1 MLTSKYKKSKFYKAN
16 ISLGLILVVVAVFS
30 FWYTRSYLETGAL
43 LALSLLGEIPAA
55 NYVCFDYK
63 NPAQISEEKLII
75 PAVGTKAEIPFSQ
88 VVSIRY
94 CGILHLHLFERLR
107 IDWGDFGKIYVGS
120 YYENNFTFWEQILKN
135 AKAKNPKVVIDPK
148 LEKRVAQKN
157 KKISSK

>member
-1 MLTSKYKKSKFYKAN
+1 MKTYKYTKRYY
-16 ISLGLILVVVAVFS
+16 ISDIITLLLLLVVVSFIS
-30 FWYTRSYLETGAL
+30 FWYTRSYLETFAL
-43 LALSLLGEIPAA
+43 LALALFGVIPGIGFIR
-55 NYVCFDYK
+55 FDYK
-63 NPAQISEEKLII
+63 NPAQISEEKLIV

-148 LEKRVAQKN
+148 HEKRVAQKN